1 VKLDAASVLERIR
14 SALEGSTRVSGMVLD
29 TGRIELICSE
39 EKVRFWFPQ
48 LTIDVEEEGDGAIL
62 RARFSPHP
70 HVWTLYM
77 MLYSTS
83 LAILIGCIMFG
94 ISQWMVGSQ
103 PWGLYL
109 TPAAFILSGLVYGA
123 SYVGQGLGSLQMMEL
138 RSFVET
144 ALWPRSAT

>member
-1 VKLDAASVLERIR
+1 MDLDVPSVLERLR
-14 SALEGSTRVSGMVLD
+14 AALARNPRISGMVLD
-29 TGRIELICSE
+29 TGRVELIFSE

-48 LTIDVEEEGDGAIL
+48 LTIDVEAEGDGAVL
-62 RARFSPHP
+62 RARFGPHP
-70 HVWTLYM
+70 HVWTLYV

-83 LAILIGCIMFG
+83 LAVLVGCIMLG

-109 TPAAFILSGLVYGA
+109 IPISLILSGLVYGA

-138 RSFVET
+138 RSFVEK
-144 ALWPRSAT
+144 ALWRRGAD